1 MWLQKIIWRPV
12 QWFFFDCVVLFD
24 CWRRNLHHEC
34 FLLWPSFSVQNCL
47 VAVPSSQYIRKH
59 VLPRLFAAM
68 DAKRDNVI
76 DFEEYVCAVAL
87 FRIGST
93 EEKIKSELQM
103 FQEIKCISFSK
114 SSYSQIENNVTYS
127 AEKKNDLLPFL
138 FSFLCCIPFLHLLFF
153 LVQFY
158 FSCTSLWRGPT
169 CQGNWMNSLLHR
181 LHWIIYLY
189 WNTEIL
195 NTNWFHVLR

>member
-1 MWLQKIIWRPV
+1 
-12 QWFFFDCVVLFD
+12 
-24 CWRRNLHHEC
+24 
-34 FLLWPSFSVQNCL
+34 
-47 VAVPSSQYIRKH
+47 
-59 VLPRLFAAM
+59 M

-127 AEKKNDLLPFL
+127 AEKKNDL
-138 FSFLCCIPFLHLLFF
+138 
-153 LVQFY
+153 
-158 FSCTSLWRGPT
+158 
-169 CQGNWMNSLLHR
+169 
-181 LHWIIYLY
+181 
-189 WNTEIL
+189 
-195 NTNWFHVLR
+195 